1 VERCYHAGMTQRQ
14 QSGND
19 GGNSGYVTTNVA
31 AEALGV
37 AVRTVRNYLRD
48 GRLQGKKEEEGIT
61 ERYLVSVDSLHKL
74 REQRQME
81 GKVRRNYRAIAAQ
94 EPEAAQLAR
103 EFAAKM
109 QEQAMEIGALRT
121 RLELTERTESSLRE
135 DLERERR
142 QHQDD
147 VQRERTER
155 LEVQQRVE
163 QLAQEQVQLEE
174 EHARVQEDAQHLR
187 EELEAERSKGFWRR
201 LFGG

>member
-1 VERCYHAGMTQRQ
+1 MT
-14 QSGND
+14 
-19 GGNSGYVTTNVA
+19 THVA

-81 GKVRRNYRAIAAQ
+81 GKRRRDYRLVAAQ
-94 EPEAAQLAR
+94 EQDAAQLAR

-142 QHQDD
+142 QRQDD
-147 VQRERTER
+147 VERERTER
-155 LEVQQRVE
+155 LEAQQRVE
-163 QLAQEQVQLEE
+163 QLAQEHVQLEE
-174 EHARVQEDAQHLR
+174 EHARAQEDARQLR
-187 EELEAERSKGFWRR
+187 EGLEAERSKGFWRR